1 MGLEVVAL
9 RQNPDIEMAELKGE
23 LLLFNNASNK
33 FYVMN
38 STAAFVWGKLANTI
52 GEDELVA
59 AVCENFQGATVEQAR
74 ADVKETLKHMRALG
88 LLLD

>member
-1 MGLEVVAL
+1 M

-23 LLLFNNASNK
+23 LLLLNNASNK

-38 STAAFVWGKLANTI
+38 STAAFVWGKLASST
-52 GEDELVA
+52 DEEGLA
-59 AVCENFQGATVEQAR
+59 SALCEQFQGTTAEQAR
-74 ADVKETLKHMRALG
+74 ADVKETLKSMRELG

>member
-1 MGLEVVAL
+1 
-9 RQNPDIEMAELKGE
+9 
-23 LLLFNNASNK
+23 
-33 FYVMN
+33 MN

-52 GEDELVA
+52 GEDDLVA

>member
-1 MGLEVVAL
+1 L

-23 LLLFNNASNK
+23 LLLLNGASNK

-38 STAAFVWGKLANTI
+38 STAAFLWGKLANPSD
-52 GEDELVA
+52 EDQLVSA
-59 AVCENFQGATVEQAR
+59 LCEHFQGITAEQAR
-74 ADVKETLKHMRALG
+74 SDVSETLKNMRDLG

>member
-1 MGLEVVAL
+1 L

-23 LLLFNNASNK
+23 LLLLNNASNK

-38 STAAFVWGKLANTI
+38 STAAFVWGKLASPT
-52 GEDELVA
+52 GEDELVSA
-59 AVCENFQGATVEQAR
+59 LCENFQGATTEQAR
-74 ADVKETLKHMRALG
+74 ADVRETLKHMRELG